1 MTEFTPT
8 QPIKLIAIDLDGT
21 LLNSDHE
28 MTERTEK
35 VLKAALDKGIR
46 VIIATGKTFL
56 SSRHIVKRL
65 GTNTPGIYN
74 QGTITF
80 NSDGTVHSQQVID
93 KVTARQVI
101 TYAEDRGYIVGVY
114 SGTRILVR
122 KLTQRMQELTTYFH
136 EPMPEAVGPLQ
147 NILDT
152 TPINKIIIFYP
163 HDPRRV
169 QALRWQLSTQIDKGT
184 RLLSAGIPDELELL
198 PTGAS
203 KGSALKVLLKEMG
216 IPASQVMALGD
227 GENDVEML
235 ELAGIGV
242 AMGNASDHVKA
253 IANVT
258 TKTNDEDG
266 VAEAVEKYVLNPLK
280 AAEAAA
286 NPPPTPAAATTETA
300 SPTAAEPTS
309 KVEASP
315 IA

>member
-1 MTEFTPT
+1 MTEITTT

-21 LLNSDHE
+21 LLNSSHE
-28 MTERTEK
+28 MTERTET
-35 VLKAALDKGIR
+35 VLKTALSKGIR

-147 NILDT
+147 NILET
-152 TPINKIIIFYP
+152 TPVNKIIIFYP

-169 QALRWQLSTQIDKGT
+169 QALRWQLSMQIDTGT

-242 AMGNASDHVKA
+242 AMGNASDHVKS

-266 VAEAVEKYVLNPLK
+266 VAEAVEKYVLAPLAK

-286 NPPPTPAAATTETA
+286 VPTPTPNATTEPA
-300 SPTAAEPTS
+300 SPAS
-309 KVEASP
+309 KVEASS

>member
-21 LLNSDHE
+21 LLNSNHE

-35 VLKAALDKGIR
+35 VLKTALSKGIR

-56 SSRHIVKRL
+56 SSRHIIKRL

-80 NSDGTVHSQQVID
+80 NSDGTVHSQQVIN
-93 KVTARQVI
+93 KVLARQVI
-101 TYAEDRGYIVGVY
+101 TYAEDRGYIIGIY

-122 KLTQRMQELTTYFH
+122 KLTQRMEELTTYFH

-169 QALRWQLSTQIDKGT
+169 QALRWQLSMQIDSSA
-184 RLLSAGIPDELELL
+184 RLLSAGIPDELEIL
-198 PTGAS
+198 PAGAS

-216 IPASQVMALGD
+216 ISASQVMALGD
-227 GENDVEML
+227 GENDLEML
-235 ELAGIGV
+235 ELAGIGI
-242 AMGNASDHVKA
+242 AMGNASDHVKSV
-253 IANVT
+253 ANVT

-266 VAEAVEKYVLNPLK
+266 VAEAVEKYVLNPLAK
-280 AAEAAA
+280 AAEATDK
-286 NPPPTPAAATTETA
+286 P
-300 SPTAAEPTS
+300 AAEPAAPSPTEPTG
-309 KVEASP
+309 KAEASP
-315 IA
+315 VT

>member
-1 MTEFTPT
+1 MTEITIT

-21 LLNSDHE
+21 LLNSNHE
-28 MTERTEK
+28 MTERTET
-35 VLKAALDKGIR
+35 VLKTALSKGIR

-147 NILDT
+147 NILET
-152 TPINKIIIFYP
+152 TPVNKIIIFYP

-169 QALRWQLSTQIDKGT
+169 QALRWQLSMQIDTGT

-242 AMGNASDHVKA
+242 AMGNASEHVKS

-266 VAEAVEKYVLNPLK
+266 VAEAVEKYVLAPLAK

-286 NPPPTPAAATTETA
+286 VPTPTPNATTEPA
-300 SPTAAEPTS
+300 SPAS

>member
-1 MTEFTPT
+1 MTEITTT

-21 LLNSDHE
+21 LLNSNHE
-28 MTERTEK
+28 MTERTEA
-35 VLKAALDKGIR
+35 VLKTALSKGIK

-80 NSDGTVHSQQVID
+80 HSDGTVHSQQVID

-101 TYAEDRGYIVGVY
+101 TYAEDRGYIIGIY

-122 KLTQRMQELTTYFH
+122 KLTARMEELTTHYH
-136 EPMPEAVGPLQ
+136 EPKPEAVGPLQ

-152 TPINKIIIFYP
+152 TPVNKIIIFYP

-169 QALRWQLSTQIDKGT
+169 QALRWQLSMQIDSSV

-198 PTGAS
+198 PAGAS
-203 KGSALKVLLKEMG
+203 KGTALKVLLKEMG

-235 ELAGIGV
+235 ELAGIGI

-286 NPPPTPAAATTETA
+286 KTTPTPADTTETTA
-300 SPTAAEPTS
+300 PAAAEPAS
-309 KVEASP
+309 KAEASP